1 MPAAGFSMRILIV
14 EDEYYLAAD
23 LAEALR
29 ERGAELV
36 GPVGSFDEAMAAI
49 ETGGIDRVVL
59 DMNLR
64 GEMSYEVAARLDEMD
79 VPYVIAT
86 GYSGESLPEALRD
99 KPRIEKPFRP
109 ERVAE
114 MLTPELGAAF

>member
-1 MPAAGFSMRILIV
+1 MRILIV

-29 ERGAELV
+29 ERGGEVV
-36 GPVGSFDEAMAAI
+36 GPVGTFEEAMAVIA
-49 ETGGIDRVVL
+49 EGGIDSAVL

-64 GEMSYEVAARLDEMD
+64 GEMSFAVAETLDAAGI
-79 VPYVIAT
+79 PYVIAT
-86 GYSGESLPEALRD
+86 GYSGQSLPEALRD

-109 ERVAE
+109 EQLARLV
-114 MLTPELGAAF
+114 MTTPEGAD

>member
-1 MPAAGFSMRILIV
+1 MRILIV

-29 ERGAELV
+29 ERGADVV
-36 GPVGSFDEAMAAI
+36 GPVGTFEEAMRAVA
-49 ETGGIDRVVL
+49 EGDIDQAVL

-64 GEMSYEVAARLDEMD
+64 GEMSFAVAERLDEAGI
-79 VPYVIAT
+79 PYVIAT
-86 GYSGESLPEALRD
+86 GYSAESLPESLRD

-114 MLTPELGAAF
+114 MLAAVPDAAR